1 MREEA
6 NMGRHNRWLSLIY
19 KRKGMISKKTLLILN
34 VTIVL
39 VILITATLVLLH
51 MRTLGT
57 NRLWESQMYA
67 MAGYAAAGQALDDYE
82 AGTLRLYE
90 LAENGERKF
99 SGRYEGPF
107 EIWYWPYYPISG
119 QPGKY
124 TQEVFIEAYNRK
136 MKYMHKNSEDS
147 KLEKTGVSRL

>member
-1 MREEA
+1 
-6 NMGRHNRWLSLIY
+6 
-19 KRKGMISKKTLLILN
+19 MISKKTLLILN

-51 MRTLGT
+51 VRTVGT
-57 NRLWESQMYA
+57 NRLWEGEMYG
-67 MAGYAAAGQALDDYE
+67 MATYAAAGQALDDYE

-107 EIWYWPYYPISG
+107 EIWYWPYWG
-119 QPGKY
+119 C
-124 TQEVFIEAYNRK
+124 
-136 MKYMHKNSEDS
+136 
-147 KLEKTGVSRL
+147 

>member
-1 MREEA
+1 
-6 NMGRHNRWLSLIY
+6 
-19 KRKGMISKKTLLILN
+19 MISKKTLLILN
-34 VTIVL
+34 VTVVL
-39 VILITATLVLLH
+39 VILITATLVLLN

-57 NRLWESQMYA
+57 NRLWEIQMCG
-67 MAGYAAAGQALDDYE
+67 MAGYAASGQALDDYR

-90 LAENGERKF
+90 LVENGECEF

-119 QPGKY
+119 HPGKY

-136 MKYMHKNSEDS
+136 MNYMHKNSENS
-147 KLEKTGVSRL
+147 KLGEN